1 MKAKPGIELIKPYQ
15 GGKPIEEVERELG
28 ITDVIKLA
36 SNENPLGPA
45 PMAISAIKKS
55 AAKVNLYPDGNSYYL
70 KNDLAEHLNV
80 GDRAPTLQ
88 VSPENLIIGNGSNE
102 ILQVLGDTFI
112 SPNDETI
119 YSEHSFVVYMLVSHV
134 CGAKSV
140 TVPLVDY
147 THDLEAMADSITD
160 ATKVIF
166 IDNPGNPLGTM
177 VTAEQVDNFM
187 KRVPQH
193 VLVAFDEAYYE
204 YVERDDYPQTFKYV
218 HAGRNVIVLR
228 TFSKIYGLAGLRIGY
243 GITTSE
249 VAGLMNRVRQP
260 FNSNLIAQA
269 AARAALKDT
278 EHVAKAIAVN
288 YEGKKYLY
296 KAFDELGIDYVPSAT
311 NFILVNLERSGQEVC
326 DELMK
331 LGVIARPMT
340 GYKFPN
346 SIRVTIGTQSQNQR
360 FIDALKKVLS

>member
-1 MKAKPGIELIKPYQ
+1 MKAKPGIEFIKPYQ

-28 ITDVIKLA
+28 ITNVIKLA

-45 PMAISAIKKS
+45 PMAIEAIKES
-55 AAKVNLYPDGNSYYL
+55 AAKVSLYPDGNSYYL
-70 KNDLAEHLNV
+70 KNDLAEHL
-80 GDRAPTLQ
+80 G

-102 ILQVLGDTFI
+102 ILQILGDTFI
-112 SPNDETI
+112 SPNDEVI
-119 YSEHSFVVYMLVSHV
+119 YSEHSFVVYMLVSMV

-147 THDLEAMADSITD
+147 TKDLEAMADCITD

-166 IDNPGNPLGTM
+166 IDNPGNPTGTM
-177 VTAEQVDNFM
+177 VSAEQVDNFM
-187 KRVPQH
+187 KRVPEN

-204 YVERDDYPQTFKYV
+204 YVERDDYPQALKYV
-218 HAGRNVIVLR
+218 HEGRNVIVLR

-243 GITTSE
+243 GISTPE
-249 VAGLMNRVRQP
+249 IINLMNRVRQP

-269 AARAALKDT
+269 AARAALNDT
-278 EHVAKAIAVN
+278 EHVAKTLAVN
-288 YEGKKYLY
+288 SEGKKYLY
-296 KAFDELGIDYVPSAT
+296 KAFDELGINYVPSET
-311 NFILVNLERSGQEVC
+311 NFVFVNLDRSGQEVC
-326 DELMK
+326 NELMK

-346 SIRVTIGTQSQNQR
+346 SLRVTIGTHSQNQR
-360 FIDALKKVLS
+360 FIEALKKVLD

>member
-28 ITDVIKLA
+28 ITNAIKMA

-45 PMAISAIKKS
+45 PKAIEAIKKS
-55 AAKVNLYPDGNSYYL
+55 AAKVNLYPDGNAYYL
-70 KNDLAEHLNV
+70 KNDLAEHL
-80 GDRAPTLQ
+80 G

-102 ILQVLGDTFI
+102 ILQILGDTFV

-134 CGAKSV
+134 CSAESI
-140 TVPLVDY
+140 TIPLVNY
-147 THDLEAMADSITD
+147 THDLEAMTDAITD
-160 ATKVIF
+160 DTKVIF
-166 IDNPGNPLGTM
+166 LDNPSNPLGTM

-187 KRVPQH
+187 KRVPDD
-193 VLVAFDEAYYE
+193 VLVVFDEAYYE
-204 YVERDDYPQTFKYV
+204 YVERDDYPQTLKYV
-218 HAGRNVIVLR
+218 HEGRNVIVLR

-243 GITTSE
+243 GISTPE
-249 VAGLMNRVRQP
+249 IIGLMNRVRQP

-278 EHVAKAIAVN
+278 VHVAKARSVN
-288 YEGKKYLY
+288 SEGKKYLY
-296 KAFDELGIDYVPSAT
+296 DALDELGIDYVPSET
-311 NFILVNLERSGQEVC
+311 NFIFVNLDRSGEDVC
-326 DELMK
+326 DDLMQ
-331 LGVIARPMT
+331 LGVIARPMK

-346 SIRVTIGTQSQNQR
+346 SIRVTIGTQSQNRR
-360 FIDALKKVLS
+360 FIKALKEVLS